1 MKLTVRTLL
10 VLAAGL
16 AFLLLCAPTQA
27 QQHRATRLGHPATR
41 FAPTMHTPEDLRS
54 RFRDEKLRPDIAS
67 ILAQWG
73 WAGNLD
79 DLHRAAL
86 SAEISEWPIPVG
98 WRMPFMSSRKDG
110 APICLRDVLWA
121 GDAPAPAYAFTFSS
135 RGQRYRCIT
144 PKACSNFFLV
154 DLGPEPKTVP
164 ALALS
169 CQAPAREF
177 TGRPVK
183 ICFTLRNSGDAPEP
197 RTTLTLPIPAGATVT
212 SATEGGIA
220 SADRVTWE
228 IANLAPN
235 TSREVCAIFTM
246 SKPGRTDFKP
256 VASGTAAG
264 FAHCECHT
272 LIIGVHALGVEVV
285 DLADPIEVGKVVT
298 YVISITNQGDQPGT
312 NIRVVCTVPDSQEF
326 VFGNGTSAVQAQ
338 GRTVTMQVLPVLEG
352 KATATWRV
360 LTKALRPDDSRFRVE
375 YSSDQFEKPIREDE
389 ATRLY

>member
-1 MKLTVRTLL
+1 MKCAARTLL
-10 VLAAGL
+10 GL
-16 AFLLLCAPTQA
+16 ALTLAVALLCAPAQA

-73 WAGNLD
+73 WGGNLE

-86 SAEISEWPIPVG
+86 TAEISEWPIPVG

-154 DLGPEPKTVP
+154 DLGPEPNPTP
-164 ALALS
+164 ALTLS

-177 TGRPVK
+177 TGRPLKV
-183 ICFTLRNSGDAPEP
+183 CFTLRNTGDGPEP
-197 RTTLTLPIPAGATVT
+197 RTSLTLPIPAGAVFN
-212 SATEGGIA
+212 SATEGGTA
-220 SADRVTWE
+220 TAERVTWE
-228 IANLAPN
+228 IPSLAPN
-235 TSREVCAIFTM
+235 TSREVCVSFTM
-246 SKPGRTDFKP
+246 RTAGRVEFKP
-256 VASGTAAG
+256 VASGSAAG
-264 FAHCECHT
+264 FAHCECQT
-272 LIIGVHALGVEVV
+272 QIIGVHALGVEVV
-285 DLADPIEVGKVVT
+285 DLADPIEVGKAVT

-312 NIRVVCTVPDSQEF
+312 NIRVVCTVPESQEF
-326 VFGNGTSAVQAQ
+326 LFGSGSSKVQAQ
-338 GRTVTMQVLPVLEG
+338 GRTLTMEVLPTLEG

-389 ATRLY
+389 STRLY